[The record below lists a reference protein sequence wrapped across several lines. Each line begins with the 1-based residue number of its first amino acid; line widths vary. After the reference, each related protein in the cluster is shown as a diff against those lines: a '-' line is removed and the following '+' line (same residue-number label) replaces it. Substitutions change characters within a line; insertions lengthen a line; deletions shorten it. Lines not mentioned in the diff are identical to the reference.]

1 MNSLLILTSVFLLAM
16 PIRGSLASPAKEIKK
31 EGETSAFCL
40 NPAYLPV
47 HVKLSPLADLVAR
60 GEGDYNSVNRGYAGD
75 TPGGIQTLTGLSFE
89 DYTVGQV
96 ISYQKSW
103 LHAVGRYQLIPST
116 FLFAVKY
123 SSVSVFDKLTPEI
136 QDKLMASLILYKR
149 PAIGQYLKGEHNS
162 LNWAM
167 DEMAR
172 EWASVEYRN
181 GRGYYDNIAGNRA
194 SITRAELRGT
204 LQAIRKNWHSVI

>member
-1 MNSLLILTSVFLLAM
+1 M
-16 PIRGSLASPAKEIKK
+16 PTGGSLPLAAEEVKNEKEVA
-31 EGETSAFCL
+31 AFCL
-40 NPAYLPV
+40 NPVYLPV
-47 HVKLSPLADLVAR
+47 HVKLSPLADLIAR

-75 TPGGIQTLTGLSFE
+75 TPGGIQTLTGLLFE

-96 ISYQKSW
+96 ISHQRSW

-116 FLFAVKY
+116 FLFAVKH
-123 SSVSVFDKLTPEI
+123 SNVSVFDKLTPEV

-149 PAIGQYLKGEHNS
+149 PAIGQYLKGDHDS
-162 LNWAM
+162 LGWAM

-172 EWASVEYRN
+172 EWASVEYRH

-194 SITRAELRGT
+194 SITRAELRST
-204 LQAIRKNWHSVI
+204 LQAIKKNWHSVV